1 MSMSEVERQRYARQ
15 RGDII
20 RVLYEDY
27 TANMTSVDSVIGT
40 LDAMGTA
47 LAPETL
53 DFHLVYLADSGYI
66 RLWRTRDMPGW
77 RSDRINRGNPEEIR
91 FAKLLPLGLQ
101 LLDGITDANP
111 GVKF

>member
-1 MSMSEVERQRYARQ
+1 MSEIEIQRYARQ

-27 TANMTSVDSVIGT
+27 VSNMTPVHAIIGA
-40 LDAMGTA
+40 LDAMGTS
-47 LAPETL
+47 LAAETL
-53 DFHLVYLADSGYI
+53 DFHLVYLSDSGYVKI
-66 RLWRTRDMPGW
+66 WRTRDMPGW
-77 RSDRINRGNPEEIR
+77 RSDRRGAGSPDEIR

-101 LLDGITDANP
+101 LLDGIVAANP